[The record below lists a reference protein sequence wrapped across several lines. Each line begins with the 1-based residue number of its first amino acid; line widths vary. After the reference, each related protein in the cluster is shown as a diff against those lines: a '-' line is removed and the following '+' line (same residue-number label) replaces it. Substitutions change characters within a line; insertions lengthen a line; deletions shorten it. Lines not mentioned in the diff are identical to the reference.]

1 MPHRSTASEI
11 MTRSLVTFSPETGIY
26 AAVRTLIS
34 KKISGAPVND
44 EDRRLVGI
52 LSEKDCF
59 RVLTTT
65 AFEGNPEGK
74 VCDYMTSDVQTVRP
88 STSFYEIVGILQRE
102 TFRRLPV
109 IDRRGRLVG
118 QSRL

>member
-26 AAVRTLIS
+26 TAVRRLIS
-34 KKISGAPVND
+34 KKISGTPVSD